1 MKPCHPPCPHFP
13 ACRVAVFLQDGDGW
27 LAEVLPCEREPLTPD
42 APAPV
47 PPAYRAALAAIA
59 AQPGLNRSQ
68 LAATMQTSDAAARHA
83 IGWLQQH
90 GHIINAGSR
99 RAARYVP
106 APA

>member
-13 ACRVAVFLQDGDGW
+13 ACRVAVFLQDSDGY
-27 LAEVLPCEREPLTPD
+27 LAETLPCERAAHSLTP
-42 APAPV
+42 API
-47 PPAYRAALAAIA
+47 PPAYRNALAAIA
-59 AQPGLNRSQ
+59 QHPGLNRSQ
-68 LAATMQTSDAAARHA
+68 LAATMQTTDNAARHA

-106 APA
+106 A